1 MRPLAYPG
9 TNVFVVTFSVS
20 DRETLA
26 HTQVRRGL
34 HRTIPASSHY
44 HFLWFLPSP
53 HHQSKWMPEILQ
65 HNPDPIVVLMGLKTD
80 TRVGVA
86 ALNDATSI
94 TSLADGQ
101 AVAKLINA
109 QAYVECSALTS
120 RDSVVAAFEEVARAV
135 IGPHPGAARTSLS
148 SLQTAAAAA
157 AAAGGGAGGGAGT
170 APVADKSTCCVIL

>member
-26 HTQVRRGL
+26 HTQVRRAL
-34 HRTIPASSHY
+34 HRTIPASSHH
-44 HFLWFLPSP
+44 HFLWFLTSHP
-53 HHQSKWMPEILQ
+53 HQSKWMPEILQ

-170 APVADKSTCCVIL
+170 APVADKSSCCVIL